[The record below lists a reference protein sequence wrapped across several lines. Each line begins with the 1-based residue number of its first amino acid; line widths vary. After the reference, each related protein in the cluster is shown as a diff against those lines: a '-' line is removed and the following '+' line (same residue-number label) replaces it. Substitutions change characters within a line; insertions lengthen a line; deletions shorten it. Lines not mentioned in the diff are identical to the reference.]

1 VFMKDCGS
9 KIVSIML
16 LQSRVGETYLPFF
29 TTAFGSFVKFYGTAT
44 PLGLPSVPLEPM
56 YEGME
61 LLMDWSP
68 ITAFYFPKHAVRV
81 LANRRSRAGGHLL
94 SG

>member
-1 VFMKDCGS
+1 MKDCGS
-9 KIVSIML
+9 KIVSVML

-29 TTAFGSFVKFYGTAT
+29 TTAFGSFVKFYGAAT
-44 PLGLPSVPLEPM
+44 PLGLPTVPLEPM

-81 LANRRSRAGGHLL
+81 RASQRARVGGHGLYA
-94 SG
+94 